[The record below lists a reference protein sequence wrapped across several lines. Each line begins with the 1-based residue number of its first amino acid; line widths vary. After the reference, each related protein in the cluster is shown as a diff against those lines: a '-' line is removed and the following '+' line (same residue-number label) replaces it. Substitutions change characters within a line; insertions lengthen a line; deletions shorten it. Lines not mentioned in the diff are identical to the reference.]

1 MALVSERVLVLMS
14 AAEKKRIS
22 KEAQRA
28 GVSIGEYLR
37 RAAAAFSPDDENEA
51 LDGLLR
57 QVERSTAAANA
68 AMDRT
73 LAHVEASNRRI
84 ETMETAARR
93 TRS

>member
-1 MALVSERVLVLMS
+1 MAPVSERVPVLMS

-57 QVERSTAAANA
+57 QVEKSTAAANA
-68 AMDRT
+68 AMERT
-73 LAHVEASNRRI
+73 LARVDASNRRI
-84 ETMETAARR
+84 EIMETAARR
-93 TRS
+93 TRP